1 MFCLVLFP
9 SRLQLKAPL
18 AVIGPQVPHFLFLS
32 LDFECRFFNKVSYV
46 VMPRSIN
53 INRSPMHSDNGNQIK
68 MSKRKKKKNHFNINA
83 SAFETLWRFYAI
95 STDVILWLMHAG
107 SRGGLGRG
115 TVCMRPVQPTTV
127 CNFHKLFHE
136 QKLKAD
142 RWNRWTQTGCQ
153 DEKVTE
159 ILNKQ
164 VLRLYYL
171 MKSHLGKR
179 RGHCADY

>member
-1 MFCLVLFP
+1 MADAHGQP
-9 SRLQLKAPL
+9 S
-18 AVIGPQVPHFLFLS
+18 
-32 LDFECRFFNKVSYV
+32 
-46 VMPRSIN
+46 
-53 INRSPMHSDNGNQIK
+53 
-68 MSKRKKKKNHFNINA
+68 
-83 SAFETLWRFYAI
+83 
-95 STDVILWLMHAG
+95 
-107 SRGGLGRG
+107 GLGRG
-115 TVCMRPVQPTTV
+115 TVCMQPVQPTTV
-127 CNFHKLFHE
+127 CNLNKLFHE

-164 VLRLYYL
+164 VLQLYYL